1 MDIRLTTKARRRLV
15 AVVMA
20 ASVAFT
26 VAGCGGEEDSGKT
39 KDSPKASSGQSKEP
53 VKDPS
58 EEPESEEVLARI
70 KGADGVVVTI
80 TSAQRDSGGFVTVNG
95 QLENTGEDMFTAGLW
110 RGQETELLKNG
121 ASTAGAVLVDKAG
134 KKKYFV
140 LRDTDG
146 GCLCTTG
153 LNAIKPGEK
162 RDIFAQFPAPPE
174 DVTEVDFQL
183 PTMPPATIAIS
194 G

>member
-1 MDIRLTTKARRRLV
+1 M
-15 AVVMA
+15 VMA

-26 VAGCGGEEDSGKT
+26 VASCGGEEGDGKRNG
-39 KDSPKASSGQSKEP
+39 SPKASSSQDKEP
-53 VKDPS
+53 AGETS
-58 EEPESEEVLARI
+58 EKPESEEILAQV
-70 KGADGVVVTI
+70 KGADGIVVTI
-80 TSAQRDSGGFVTVNG
+80 NSAARDSGGFITVNG
-95 QLENTGEDMFTAGLW
+95 QVENTGDKIFVAGEW

-121 ASTAGAVLVDKAG
+121 ASTAGAVLIDKQG

-153 LNAIKPGEK
+153 LTVKAGQKVP
-162 RDIFAQFPAPPE
+162 IFAQFPAPPE

>member
-1 MDIRLTTKARRRLV
+1 MDIRLTTEARRRLV

-26 VAGCGGEEDSGKT
+26 VASCGGEEGNEKVN
-39 KDSPKASSGQSKEP
+39 DSPKASSGQSKEP
-53 VKDPS
+53 TGETSEKPDS
-58 EEPESEEVLARI
+58 EEILAQV
-70 KGADGVVVTI
+70 KGADGIVVTI
-80 TSAQRDSGGFVTVNG
+80 NSADRDSGGFITVNG
-95 QLENTGEDMFTAGLW
+95 QVENTGDKIFVAGEW

-121 ASTAGAVLVDKAG
+121 ASTAGAVLVDKQG

-153 LNAIKPGEK
+153 LTVKAGQKVP
-162 RDIFAQFPAPPE
+162 IFAQFPAPPE

>member
-39 KDSPKASSGQSKEP
+39 ADSPQTSSSQSKEP
-53 VKDPS
+53 TEETSEGTGS
-58 EEPESEEVLARI
+58 EEILAQV

-80 TSAQRDSGGFVTVNG
+80 NSALRDSGGFITVSG
-95 QLENTGEDMFTAGLW
+95 QVENTGEKVFVASAW
-110 RGQETELLKNG
+110 RGQETELQRNG
-121 ASTAGAVLVDKAG
+121 ASAAGAVLIDKQG

-153 LNAIKPGEK
+153 LTVKVGQKVP
-162 RDIFAQFPAPPE
+162 IFAQFPAPPE